1 MLLVLPSTIPATPAQ
16 IKKGSYW
23 ISPPDVTERPSLSCA
38 RLPTVNW
45 IEIKLRAGNKRF
57 TFTRNCPHK
66 FVVICEASRLH
77 QRRRLA
83 VWHFVLSAKLAF
95 RLGCYRAQ
103 MCKQLRLAD
112 RFLKD
117 RRADQGRRSRR
128 FN

>member
-16 IKKGSYW
+16 IKRAVIGYL
-23 ISPPDVTERPSLSCA
+23 PPDVTELPSLSCA

-45 IEIKLRAGNKRF
+45 IEDKASSGNNRF
-57 TFTRNCPHK
+57 TFTRNRPHK

-83 VWHFVLSAKLAF
+83 VWHFVLSAKLAC